1 MTEQEKKVKKCG
13 CGNTKN
19 PEGNCDGSHKKIKEI
34 KEEVEQTMPEV
45 LTKTINVTG
54 IKDLEQLLN
63 DMEQIDKDQ
72 LENKDKMF
80 ALDVTFDGKPSNP
93 YFTLC
98 KFIKELN
105 DKVDNLNFNL
115 LSKN

>member
-1 MTEQEKKVKKCG
+1 MAEKKIKKCG

-19 PEGNCDGSHKKIKEI
+19 PDGNCDGSHKKIKEI
-34 KEEVEQTMPEV
+34 KEEMNQEPQV
-45 LTKTINVTG
+45 LTKVVNVNG
-54 IKDLEQLLN
+54 LSDLDNLLSE
-63 DMEQIDKDQ
+63 MQTIDKDQ
-72 LENKDKMF
+72 AANPEKMF

-105 DKVDNLNFNL
+105 EKVDDLNFNL
-115 LSKN
+115 LNKN